1 VKRAA
6 LLLLLLVLASG
17 CCTVPRIFLEGEEAA
32 YEVLVP
38 RLVIYV
44 KKDEGLS
51 EDLRADIIRT
61 TLAWR
66 FSLQKAREALDGEGE
81 E

>member
-1 VKRAA
+1 VKRVA
-6 LLLLLLVLASG
+6 LLLLLLLLASG
-17 CCTVPRIFLEGEEAA
+17 CCTVPRIFLVGEEAA
-32 YEVLVP
+32 YEALVP
-38 RLVIYV
+38 RLVTYV
-44 KKDEGLS
+44 KEDEGLT